1 MSGQVNS
8 IQNGTT
14 LMGTRVTRV
23 EDDLVPIRNDIDEL
37 KTNKVYKGSF
47 ILSDFPEEE
56 RFLSLYFFLSCG
68 SFLQMSTTPNFP
80 SDFSGEIAGN
90 SSCE

>member
-23 EDDLVPIRNDIDEL
+23 EDDLVPIRNAINEL
-37 KTNKVYKGSF
+37 KTNKVCKG
-47 ILSDFPEEE
+47 
-56 RFLSLYFFLSCG
+56 
-68 SFLQMSTTPNFP
+68 
-80 SDFSGEIAGN
+80 
-90 SSCE
+90 